1 MTSRRRVS
9 RLEMRL
15 FALTLLAASAW
26 LGGCGG
32 SLLQSDE
39 PVPATYRL
47 TTPSPAVANTA
58 AAAAAGTL
66 GITVARP
73 RAAASLDTDRIA
85 VVEPG
90 RRFDYY
96 AGVRWSE
103 PAPQMLQQA
112 LVAALFGS
120 GRFDGVFAA
129 PTRVPAELL
138 LDVELRRFEAD
149 TSAAGTPV
157 VHVQVQASLIDGRRA
172 GRVTSFLSD
181 ASVSAFANRRA
192 DIIDAFDK
200 ANAQVVADVVAR
212 VGAATAALP
221 DVTP

>member
-1 MTSRRRVS
+1 
-9 RLEMRL
+9 MRL

-32 SLLQSDE
+32 NLLQSDE

-47 TTPSPAVANTA
+47 TTPSPAVANTT
-58 AAAAAGTL
+58 AAAGTL

-149 TSAAGTPV
+149 TSAAGAPV

-181 ASVSAFANRRA
+181 ASVSASANRRA

-212 VGAATAALP
+212 VGAATATLP
-221 DVTP
+221 AVTP